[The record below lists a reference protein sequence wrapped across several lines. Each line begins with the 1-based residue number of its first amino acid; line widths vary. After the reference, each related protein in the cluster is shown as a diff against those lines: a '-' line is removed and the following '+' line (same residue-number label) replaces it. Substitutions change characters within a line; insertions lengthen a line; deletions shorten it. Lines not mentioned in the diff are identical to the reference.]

1 MSKISLFEP
10 FKASSIGP
18 LDDVLGG
25 FFRPMRIGEQPELQ
39 IKMDVRENDNSYSVH
54 AEIPGV
60 KKEDIRVT
68 IDGNEVS
75 ISADVKQEKEI
86 KDGERLLRSERRYGK
101 ITRTFLLG
109 SEVDDSQSEAKYNE
123 GVLELTLPKK
133 AVTSSKT
140 LTIS

>member
-1 MSKISLFEP
+1 MNNMSRFEP
-10 FKASSIGP
+10 FRASSIRP
-18 LDDVLGG
+18 LDDVLSA
-25 FFRPMRIGEQPELQ
+25 FFRPMRIDSPADIQ
-39 IKMDVRENDNSYSVH
+39 IKMDVRENDTGYAVH

-68 IDGNEVS
+68 INGNEIS

-86 KDGERLLRSERRYGK
+86 RDGEKLLRSERHFGK
-101 ITRTFLLG
+101 ITRSFLLG
-109 SEVDDSQSEAKYNE
+109 SDVDDSQSVAKYSE

>member
-1 MSKISLFEP
+1 MSNISLFEP
-10 FKASSIGP
+10 FGASTIGP
-18 LDDVLGG
+18 LDDVLSG
-25 FFRPMRIGEQPELQ
+25 FFRPMRIGEQRELQ
-39 IKMDVRENDNSYSVH
+39 IKMDVRENDDSYEVY

-60 KKEDIRVT
+60 KKEDIRVV

-86 KDGERLLRSERRYGK
+86 KEGETLLRSERHYGK

-109 SEVDDSQSEAKYNE
+109 SEVDDSQSEAKYE
-123 GVLELTLPKK
+123 AGVLELKLPKK
-133 AVTSSKT
+133 AVAASKT

>member
-1 MSKISLFEP
+1 MNNISRFEP
-10 FKASSIGP
+10 FRASSIRP
-18 LDDVLGG
+18 LDDVLSG
-25 FFRPMRIGEQPELQ
+25 FFRPMRIDSQAEMQ
-39 IKMDVRENDNSYSVH
+39 IKMDVRENDTGYAVH

-60 KKEDIRVT
+60 KKEDLRVT
-68 IDGNEVS
+68 INGNEVS

-86 KDGERLLRSERRYGK
+86 RDGEKLLRSERHYGK

-109 SEVDDSQSEAKYNE
+109 SEVDDSQSGAKYSE

>member
-68 IDGNEVS
+68 IDGNQVS